1 MTEQTQQTQP
11 TNEFDTLASSLKKVL
26 EVNGFRQGTKTA
38 RTCEYSFLQG
48 AVVAKPELL
57 KTCPAIY
64 ICMMSGRS
72 ILSLLDK

>member
-1 MTEQTQQTQP
+1 MTEQTQS

-26 EVNGFRQGTKTA
+26 EVNGYRPGTKNA
-38 RTCEYSFLQG
+38 RTCEYAFLQG

-57 KTCPAIY
+57 KTCPVIY
-64 ICMMSGRS
+64 ICMVSGRS